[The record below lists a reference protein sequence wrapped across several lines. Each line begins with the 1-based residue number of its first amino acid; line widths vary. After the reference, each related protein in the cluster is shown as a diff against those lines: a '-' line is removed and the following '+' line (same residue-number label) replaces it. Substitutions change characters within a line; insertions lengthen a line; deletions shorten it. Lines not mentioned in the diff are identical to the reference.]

1 MPSDTVT
8 AVPGFEVALF
18 GKLPARP
25 DFVRVNYAG
34 RAAAELDAWLVQNV
48 EQLHLG
54 KVPLPGPLRFA
65 FCSARTQHVA
75 FGALAPS
82 RDEAGREFPV
92 TVFDSVPLPAVLDRL
107 PLQVLA
113 HEPFMNGAEAVI
125 REAQTLAA
133 GAPIEPSLAGLL
145 APGAASA
152 AALEAAYL
160 ETLRGSSAPRFLERA
175 FGPID
180 AGMHFY
186 GCFAFLTAAAPVRD
200 EAPDKPGTVLD
211 CPVRS
216 ELDRMAWITFASRVL
231 SRWRGAVPSCFW
243 IDRPV
248 AAAADLARPGAGRR
262 PARARRS
269 RVQELAH
276 LAARDRSRAGRRP
289 REGGARR
296 QAAAS
301 ARAVG
306 QSGRRR
312 LARRAA
318 GSVAADQAGRR
329 ARATGSATAIV
340 TRSCVEPRAGFPQK

>member
-34 RAAAELDAWLVQNV
+34 RAAAELDQWLVQNV

-54 KVPLPGPLRFA
+54 KVPLPGPMRFA
-65 FCSARTQHVA
+65 FCSARTQHVT

-107 PLQVLA
+107 PLQLLA

-133 GAPIEPSLAGLL
+133 GAPIEPSLSGLL
-145 APGAASA
+145 APGAADA
-152 AALEAAYL
+152 VALEPAYL
-160 ETLRGSSAPRFLERA
+160 ETLCGSSAPRFLERA

-180 AGMHFY
+180 AGMHLY

-200 EAPDKPGTVLD
+200 EVPDKTGTVLD
-211 CPVRS
+211 CPVKS
-216 ELDRMAWITFASRVL
+216 ELDRMAWITLASRVL
-231 SRWRGAVPSCFW
+231 SRWRSAVASCFW
-243 IDRPV
+243 IDRP
-248 AAAADLARPGAGRR
+248 APRLLISLGPAPADILRALADPAYKSSRIWPLVTDKPQAIERARIALAQSLPQARP
-262 PARARRS
+262 PAANPADDAS
-269 RVQELAH
+269 LDELLEV
-276 LAARDRSRAGRRP
+276 LAS
-289 REGGARR
+289 
-296 QAAAS
+296 
-301 ARAVG
+301 VK
-306 QSGRRR
+306 
-312 LARRAA
+312 LA
-318 GSVAADQAGRR
+318 
-329 ARATGSATAIV
+329 
-340 TRSCVEPRAGFPQK
+340 